1 MGSVD
6 VNVPPSWK
14 RGQSLKLK
22 LSNGNEVA
30 VAVPDDVSAGESF
43 AWTMPKEAKKAT
55 PSKKGTA
62 ASLTVKLNFPLE
74 GCAPSVGIG
83 LGLDDSNVVT
93 EVKPG
98 TPAEAAGLAVGDRV
112 LVVDGTALDG
122 RPMAQ
127 VVRAADTHV
136 LEVERGGELAQK
148 SPRKASLSR
157 QGSPRASPPAKEI
170 SVEIAVPSTWKRG
183 QSLKVK
189 LSDGREVAVKVP
201 DDKKPGDSFT
211 WTVMAAAPGAAT
223 KLGLARSSTLRRLSF
238 SAKDTAVQQA
248 IVAAEKAALDEAQEE
263 AQATG
268 ASLQERRDEAAAA
281 AAKQKAAEEEAA
293 EAEAEAAKA
302 DAEAAEAK
310 AGAAE
315 AATAQAAAEQE
326 AAAAVAKQMAS
337 AAVSTA
343 VTKVA
348 NAAETDAAEETEAAA
363 ASAEAGTAAEA
374 AKQQAEAEAA
384 AVATKAKMDAA
395 QAAAAAALQKAER
408 KRAEAKKV
416 KAAAAEQA
424 AAAAEKAAALAA
436 AEEVAAAAATQAAE
450 AASSVSEKMTQ

>member
-1 MGSVD
+1 MKQDSSTMGSVD

-43 AWTMPKEAKKAT
+43 AWTMPMKEAKKAT

-62 ASLTVKLNFPLE
+62 TSLTVKLE
-74 GCAPSVGIG
+74 GCAPPVGIG

-98 TPAEAAGLAVGDRV
+98 TPAEAAGLAAGDRV

-136 LEVERGGELAQK
+136 LEVERGGELVQK
-148 SPRKASLSR
+148 SPRKASL
-157 QGSPRASPPAKEI
+157 PAKEI